1 MSNTESNSVFD
12 KFEYI
17 CFMIQRAASSKIKY
31 LAKKFPAIGLLG
43 PRQSGKTTLAKELF
57 PQKPYISF
65 ENQDN
70 VLLAKKDP
78 RAFLAKFKTGAI
90 FDEIQRV
97 PDLLSYMQGVI
108 DEQPNKVGLFVIT
121 GSMNL
126 LLLDSVSQ
134 TLAGRIAFIHLLP
147 FSFAELE
154 TSKYGNQ
161 SLNKLILNGGYP
173 RLYDRKITP
182 ADYYPNYLL
191 TYVERDVR
199 QIKNIANLALFQR
212 FLKICATRVGQEINY
227 TSISNDTG
235 VDQKTI
241 MSWFGILEAS
251 FIAFR
256 LQPFYNNLGKRLT
269 QMPKLYFYD
278 TGLCCSLLE
287 LETDSHVNTHPL
299 RGSLFENLLILEL
312 LKQRLNKGQR
322 SNLFYW
328 RDRSGNEI
336 DILIDQSTQIIPVE
350 IKTAT
355 TFNMEF
361 LKGINYWKKLNP
373 TIKNAYLIYTGRSSS
388 VNNTSVLN
396 WKQITEIKN

>member
-1 MSNTESNSVFD
+1 M
-12 KFEYI
+12 
-17 CFMIQRAASSKIKY
+17 MIQRAATQKIKQ
-31 LAKKFPAIGLLG
+31 LAKKFPAVGLLG

-57 PQKPYISF
+57 PKKPYISF

-70 VLLAKKDP
+70 VLLATKDP
-78 RAFLAKFKTGAI
+78 RAFLSQYKAGAI

-97 PDLLSYMQGVI
+97 PQLLSYMQGVI
-108 DEQPNKVGLFVIT
+108 DAQPNKVGLFIIT
-121 GSMNL
+121 GSQNL
-126 LLLDSVSQ
+126 LLLESISQ

-147 FSFAELE
+147 FSYSELE
-154 TSKYGNQ
+154 DSKHGKQ

-173 RLYDRKITP
+173 RLYDRKISP
-182 ADYYPNYLL
+182 VDYYPNYLL

-199 QIKNIANLALFQR
+199 QIKNITNLALFQR

-235 VDQKTI
+235 VDQKTV

-287 LETDSHVNTHPL
+287 LETESHVNTHPL
-299 RGSLFENLLILEL
+299 RGALFENLIILEL
-312 LKQRLNKGQR
+312 LKARFNNGQR

-328 RDRSGNEI
+328 RDRTGNEI
-336 DILIDQSTQIIPVE
+336 DILIDQSSQVIPIE

-355 TFNMEF
+355 TFSHDY
-361 LKGINYWKKLNP
+361 LKGINYWKKINANTKNAYVVYTGKNSAIDNTSILNWKELN
-373 TIKNAYLIYTGRSSS
+373 TIKN
-388 VNNTSVLN
+388 
-396 WKQITEIKN
+396 

>member
-1 MSNTESNSVFD
+1 M
-12 KFEYI
+12 
-17 CFMIQRAASSKIKY
+17 MIQRAATHKIKQ
-31 LAKKFPAIGLLG
+31 LAKKFPAVGLLG

-57 PQKPYISF
+57 PKKPYISF

-70 VLLAKKDP
+70 VLLATKDP
-78 RAFLAKFKTGAI
+78 RAFLSQYKTGAI

-97 PDLLSYMQGVI
+97 PQLLSYMQGVI
-108 DEQPNKVGLFVIT
+108 DEQPNKVGLFIIT
-121 GSMNL
+121 GSQNL
-126 LLLDSVSQ
+126 LLLESISQ

-147 FSFAELE
+147 FSFKELE
-154 TSKYGNQ
+154 GSKHGKQ

-173 RLYDRKITP
+173 RLYDRKINPT
-182 ADYYPNYLL
+182 DYYPNYLL

-199 QIKNIANLALFQR
+199 QIKNIANLGLFQR
-212 FLKICATRVGQEINY
+212 FLKICASRVGQEVNY

-241 MSWFGILEAS
+241 ISWFGILEAS

-287 LETDSHVNTHPL
+287 LETESHVNTHPL
-299 RGSLFENLLILEL
+299 RGALFENLIILEL
-312 LKQRLNKGQR
+312 LKARFNNGQR

-328 RDRSGNEI
+328 RDRTGNEI
-336 DILIDQSTQIIPVE
+336 DVLIDQSSQVIPIE
-350 IKTAT
+350 IKTAA
-355 TFNMEF
+355 TFSTDY
-361 LKGINYWKKLNP
+361 LKGINYWKKINNA
-373 TIKNAYLIYTGRSSS
+373 TKNAYVIYTGKSSAI
-388 VNNTSVLN
+388 NDTNILN
-396 WKQITEIKN
+396 WKEIGVIKN

>member
-1 MSNTESNSVFD
+1 
-12 KFEYI
+12 
-17 CFMIQRAASSKIKY
+17 MIIRAASSKIKY
-31 LAKKFPAIGLLG
+31 LAKKFPAVGLLG

-57 PQKPYISF
+57 PKKPYISF

-70 VLLAKKDP
+70 VLLATKDP
-78 RAFLAKFKTGAI
+78 RAFLNQYKTGAI

-97 PDLLSYMQGVI
+97 PQLLSYIQGVI
-108 DEQPNKVGLFVIT
+108 DELPNKVGLFIIT
-121 GSMNL
+121 GSQNL
-126 LLLDSVSQ
+126 LLLENISQ

-147 FSFAELE
+147 FSYKELQ
-154 TSKYGNQ
+154 TGKHDSI

-173 RLYDRKITP
+173 RLYDKKIKP
-182 ADYYPNYLL
+182 VDYYPNYLL

-199 QIKNIANLALFQR
+199 LIKNITNLAMFQR
-212 FLKICATRVGQEINY
+212 FLKVCASRVGQEVNY
-227 TSISNDTG
+227 TSIGNDTG

-241 MSWFGILEAS
+241 LSWFGILEAS

-287 LETDSHVNTHPL
+287 FESESHVNTHPL
-299 RGSLFENLLILEL
+299 RGALFENLIILEL
-312 LKQRLNKGQR
+312 LKSRFNNGQR

-328 RDRSGNEI
+328 RDRTGNEI
-336 DILIDQSTQIIPVE
+336 DVLIDQSSQVVPIE

-355 TFNMEF
+355 TFTNDF
-361 LKGINYWKKLNP
+361 LKGIKYWKKINP
-373 TIKNAYLIYTGRSSS
+373 DVKNSYVIFTGQSSS
-388 VNNTSVLN
+388 IDLTDILN
-396 WKQITEIKN
+396 WKEIDKIKN

>member
-1 MSNTESNSVFD
+1 
-12 KFEYI
+12 
-17 CFMIQRAASSKIKY
+17 MIQRAATNKIKQ
-31 LAKKFPAIGLLG
+31 LAKKFPAVGLLG

-57 PQKPYISF
+57 PKKPYISF

-70 VLLAKKDP
+70 VLLATKDP
-78 RAFLAKFKTGAI
+78 RAFLAHYKTGAI

-97 PDLLSYMQGVI
+97 PQLLSYMQGVI
-108 DEQPNKVGLFVIT
+108 DAQPNKVGLFIIT
-121 GSMNL
+121 GSQNL
-126 LLLDSVSQ
+126 LLLESISQ

-147 FSFAELE
+147 FSYAELE
-154 TSKYGNQ
+154 GSKHNKQ

-173 RLYDRKITP
+173 RLYDRKINP
-182 ADYYPNYLL
+182 VDYYPNYLL

-199 QIKNIANLALFQR
+199 QIKNITNLALFQR
-212 FLKICATRVGQEINY
+212 FLKICATRVGQEVNY

-235 VDQKTI
+235 VDQKTV

-287 LETDSHVNTHPL
+287 LENESHVNTHPL
-299 RGSLFENLLILEL
+299 RGALFENLIILEL
-312 LKQRLNKGQR
+312 LKTRFNNGQR

-328 RDRSGNEI
+328 RDRTGNEI
-336 DILIDQSTQIIPVE
+336 DILIDQSSQVVPIE

-355 TFNMEF
+355 TFSADYV
-361 LKGINYWKKLNP
+361 KGINYWKKINAS
-373 TIKNAYLIYTGRSSS
+373 TQNAYVVYTGKNSAMDN
-388 VNNTSVLN
+388 VTILN
-396 WKQITEIKN
+396 WKELSSIKN